1 MTMANSQT
9 GVPKLGL
16 ILPEG
21 ENDMDGRTAVWAD
34 YVAMARTA
42 ERGIVGSLN
51 PR

>member
-34 YVAMARTA
+34 YVAMAGRPS
-42 ERGIVGSLN
+42 EGSWA
-51 PR
+51 P